1 MATIFSPA
9 LGALEV
15 EPPEP
20 VRVDRPTVLALHSYS
35 LDFAWT
41 HSIDDGIE
49 AALGGTATLVRE
61 FLDAKR
67 STAPDYLD
75 RVERAIAAR
84 HARDAFDAVIVS
96 DNVAFEFMAER
107 GARLFPGAPVV
118 FCGINDWTPE
128 LAASLPGSGGIV
140 ETVDYAGTA
149 ELALELFPGLKR
161 LILFSDAT
169 SGGRGTEADAIRQI
183 SAALP
188 GLELVSGK
196 EAGLFAAAAA
206 ARPADGNAG
215 DAAILLLSYVTDGE
229 GRVWPSLDVANVL
242 AEGSGLPVFTSHDAF
257 FAPPAI
263 GGSMVRG
270 GDQGRRAGELARALL
285 ETGARPGVESA
296 GTPPSRLVD
305 WYVYQSRGLGSR
317 PPAGYAFSGEPA
329 SFAKREPKAARFAV
343 AGLAFAVA
351 AIFLLFRLW
360 NRAVDAR
367 IEAVEA
373 AAGFRAMFDNL
384 PIGAAMHRLVRDA
397 EGKPV
402 NYRIL
407 QVNPAFGP
415 ILGLLR
421 DSAEGRLASEVYGG
435 AVLLDRYARV
445 ATTLSHEGFELEF
458 GKQTLLVSSYGTGD
472 DGFVTMFE
480 DISERREGERR
491 LAAAEERYRL
501 AVEATEDVIWDWHVP
516 SGSFAFSPRWYEMT
530 GYSEAELPPTYDSW
544 AAIVHPDDAAKAI
557 GYARRKAPDGRRYVH
572 EYRILTRDRR
582 ELWIEERGRVV
593 DADASGKP
601 RRVIGSFTDVSAR
614 RRMLEEINRNAGEL
628 SRKNEELERFAYTIS
643 HDLKSPLITI
653 KGFLSFLEKDFAAG
667 NAERFAK
674 DLARVGGAADRMQEL
689 LADIL
694 EFSRAGREPVP
705 PKRFPARQVIEEA
718 LENLAEGIRR
728 RGAMVE
734 LDVAALEL
742 SGDRTRILELFQNLL
757 ENALKYG
764 GDRPDLSLTVSGFA
778 LNDLARFRVEDNGI
792 GIEPEYL
799 ENVFGLFNKL
809 DPKSEGTGLGL
820 ALARRIV
827 EQHGGRIRAESEG
840 QGKGSAF
847 VVELPLASPAEA
859 G

>member
-1 MATIFSPA
+1 MFSP
-9 LGALEV
+9 GA
-15 EPPEP
+15 PPRDAEAADRSLP
-20 VRVDRPTVLALHSYS
+20 AERPTILVLHSYS
-35 LDFAWT
+35 LEFSWT
-41 HSIDDGIE
+41 RSIDEGIAATFGDG
-49 AALGGTATLVRE
+49 AVLVRE
-61 FLDAKR
+61 FIDAKR
-67 STAPDYLD
+67 GADEAHLD
-75 RVERAIAAR
+75 LVEALFAGKFGPG
-84 HARDAFDAVIVS
+84 DFDAIIAT
-96 DNVAFEFMAER
+96 DNVALKFLNER
-107 GARLFPGAPVV
+107 GDRLFPGAPVA
-118 FCGINDWTPE
+118 FCGINDWNPS
-128 LAASLPGSGGIV
+128 LASKLPDSGGVV
-140 ETVDYAGTA
+140 ETVDYAGTVA
-149 ELALELFPGLKR
+149 LARTLYPRLRRLVLFADR
-161 LILFSDAT
+161 T
-169 SGGRGTEADAIRQI
+169 SGVQGTIADARRAIG
-183 SAALP
+183 AAFP
-188 GLELVSGK
+188 DIELVAPAD
-196 EAGLFAAAAA
+196 AGLDEAAAAA
-206 ARPADGNAG
+206 GRDQGAPGET
-215 DAAILLLSYVTDGE
+215 AALLFAYVTDGE
-229 GRVWPSLDVANVL
+229 GMTWPAEIVADKL
-242 AEGSGLPVFTSHDAF
+242 AELSGLPVFTSHDSF
-257 FAPPAI
+257 FRPPVI
-263 GGSMVRG
+263 GGAMVRG
-270 GDQGRRAGELARALL
+270 HDHGAAAALMVL
-285 ETGARPGVESA
+285 ERLGSGTPMPLMSD
-296 GTPPSRLVD
+296 GTPPRRAID
-305 WYVYQSRGLGSR
+305 WSAYRAAGFQGKA
-317 PPAGYAFSGEPA
+317 PEGYAFTGAPT
-329 SFAKREPKAARFAV
+329 SFAAREPVAV
-343 AGLAFAVA
+343 AYALLSIVLGESGLVLLYALWIRAF
-351 AIFLLFRLW
+351 RS
-360 NRAVDAR
+360 RA
-367 IEAVEA
+367 EAVEA
-373 AAGFRAMFDNL
+373 AADFRAMFDNL

-415 ILGLLR
+415 ILGLHR

-728 RGAMVE
+728 RGAKVE

-847 VVELPLASPAEA
+847 VVELPLDSPAEA